1 MEKDM
6 VTLILSAPVGTQ
18 SQDRD
23 SNPESPEC
31 NSEVLT
37 T

>member
-6 VTLILSAPVGTQ
+6 VILVFSAPVGTQ
-18 SQDRD
+18 SQDRE
-23 SNPESPEC
+23 SNPESREY

>member
-6 VTLILSAPVGTQ
+6 VTLFSVAVGTQ
-18 SQDRD
+18 SQNRE
-23 SNPESPEC
+23 SNPESPEFD
-31 NSEVLT
+31 SEVLT